1 MNITRAFA
9 DPDILSGITEVDL
22 SRHPWPGYT
31 FAPGSSAAADLVDS
45 SYDALAEAL
54 RINRSAILTVRQV
67 HGATVVTEK
76 GAGTDADAIITN
88 GRGVLLGVKLAD
100 CAGVL
105 LHDPVRHVIAAIHSG
120 WRGTAANITSASV
133 TALRERYGT
142 DPADLRA
149 WISPCA
155 SGRVYEVGEDV
166 ADVLAAHC
174 RPHGSRWTFDNRA
187 AITEQLRDAGLD
199 HRHIAG
205 HDACTITD
213 PHWHSHRRDRE
224 RAGRMLAFIGM
235 FPA

>member
-9 DPDILSGITEVDL
+9 DPDVISGITEVDL

-31 FAPGSSAAADLVDS
+31 FAPGNSATVELVES
-45 SYDALAEAL
+45 SYDALAEVL
-54 RINRSAILTVRQV
+54 GIDRSGILTVCQV

-88 GRGVLLGVKLAD
+88 KRGVLLGVKLAD
-100 CAGVL
+100 CAGIL
-105 LHDPVRHVIAAIHSG
+105 LHDPVRQAIAAIHSG
-120 WRGTAANITSASV
+120 WRGTAAEITAASV
-133 TALRERYGT
+133 NALRERYGT
-142 DPADLRA
+142 DPADVRA

-155 SGRVYEVGEDV
+155 SGGVYEVGEDV
-166 ADVLAAHC
+166 AGVLSAHC
-174 RPHGSRWTFDNRA
+174 RPYGSRWTFDNRA
-187 AITEQLRDAGLD
+187 AITEQLCAAGVQQ
-199 HRHIAG
+199 HHIAG
-205 HDACTITD
+205 RDACTITD